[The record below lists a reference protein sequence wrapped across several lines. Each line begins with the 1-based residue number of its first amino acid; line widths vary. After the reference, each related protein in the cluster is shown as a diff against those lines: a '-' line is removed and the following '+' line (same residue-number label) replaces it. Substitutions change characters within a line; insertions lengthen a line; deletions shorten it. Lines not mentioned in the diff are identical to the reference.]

1 LSWKFP
7 SPALPYSCNTGP
19 YSSTMVALSP
29 RFTFLA
35 TFCALAA
42 FSSAPVSDAAVL
54 RLRNSDPAL
63 ANMASGHWSRGHSSL
78 VADHP
83 PVLPLP
89 KSPVESHKNSADS
102 SDGPSRS
109 GNKADQKTPSAGGSH
124 GDKDVSA
131 SDGNKGSLDDDNA
144 NVHEEGGKV
153 IVRIFILLSTTYNC
167 PHWF

>member
-1 LSWKFP
+1 
-7 SPALPYSCNTGP
+7 
-19 YSSTMVALSP
+19 MVALSP

-42 FSSAPVSDAAVL
+42 LSSAPVSDAAIL
-54 RLRNSDPAL
+54 RLRTSDPAL
-63 ANMASGHWSRGHSSL
+63 ANMASGHWFRSPPSL

-109 GNKADQKTPSAGGSH
+109 GNKTNQKTPSVGGSH
-124 GDKDVSA
+124 GEKDVSA
-131 SDGNKGSLDDDNA
+131 SDGNKGSSNDDDG

-153 IVRIFILLSTTYNC
+153 RVRIF
-167 PHWF
+167 